1 MGKHIGTGKSFRFS
15 AEELALLDDLAAEH
29 GGQKAAVI
37 AGLRALAASKQLALA
52 DVLAAIKRNWKG
64 K

>member
-1 MGKHIGTGKSFRFS
+1 MGKHLGTSKSFRFTE
-15 AEELALLDDLAAEH
+15 EELALLDGLAVQH
-29 GGQKAAVI
+29 GSQKAAVI
-37 AGLRALAASKQLALA
+37 AGLRALAASKQLALT